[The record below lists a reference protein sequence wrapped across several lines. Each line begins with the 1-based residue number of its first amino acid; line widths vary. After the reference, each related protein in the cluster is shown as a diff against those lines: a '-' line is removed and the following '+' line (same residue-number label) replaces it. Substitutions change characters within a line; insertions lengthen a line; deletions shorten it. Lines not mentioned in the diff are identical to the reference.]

1 MEFIRQGESNMKK
14 IKFILAVIMMV
25 GLVGTAWAHPI
36 LNTDEYFADGVT
48 LYGTYTNSGDFL
60 FIEEGNTNPVGDVQT
75 KLRTISGYESIVLTE
90 SESLFMTGIASN
102 SGTWA
107 VVSPIGGV
115 IDFYAV
121 KAGNYYAL
129 YVVSPAD
136 STGSWSTYD
145 IWSEG
150 LINDWKGAGGN
161 GGLGIS
167 HLVGYNPSA
176 VPEPTTILLLGLG
189 LMGLAGLRRKIQK

>member
-1 MEFIRQGESNMKK
+1 MKK
-14 IKFILAVIMMV
+14 IKFLLGVLMMV

-36 LNTDEYFADGVT
+36 LNTDEYLENGVT
-48 LYGTYTNSGDFL
+48 LYGTYTNSGELL
-60 FIEEGNTNPVGDVQT
+60 FIAEGNTNPVGDVQT
-75 KLRTISGYESIVLTE
+75 ELRKVDGYSSIVLME

-107 VVSPIGGV
+107 VVSPVGGV

-145 IWSEG
+145 IWSTG
-150 LINDWKGAGGN
+150 LLEDWKGAGGH

-167 HLVGYNPSA
+167 HLVGYNPSI
-176 VPEPTTILLLGLG
+176 VPEPTTMLLLGLG
-189 LMGLAGLRRKIQK
+189 LMAVLGIQGFRRKLQK

>member
-1 MEFIRQGESNMKK
+1 MKK
-14 IKFILAVIMMV
+14 IKLLLAVLMMV
-25 GLVGTAWAHPI
+25 GLVGTVWADPI
-36 LNTDEYFADGVT
+36 LNTDEYLANGVT
-48 LYGTYTNSGDFL
+48 LYGTYTNSGELL

-75 KLRTISGYESIVLTE
+75 ELRKITGYSSIVLTE

-107 VVSPIGGV
+107 VVSPVGGV

-145 IWSEG
+145 IWATG
-150 LINDWKGAGGN
+150 LLEDWKGAGGN

-167 HLVGYNPSA
+167 HLVGYNPSV

-189 LMGLAGLRRKIQK
+189 LMAVLGIRRKIQK